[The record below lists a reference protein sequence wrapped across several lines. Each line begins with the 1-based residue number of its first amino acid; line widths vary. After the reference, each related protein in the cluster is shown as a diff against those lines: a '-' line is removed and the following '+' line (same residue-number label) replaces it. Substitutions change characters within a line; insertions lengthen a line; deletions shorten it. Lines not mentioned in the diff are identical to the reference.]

1 MAEAQGLLLH
11 PCGAAAA
18 RGRHAADG
26 RRALARLP
34 QGGEAVRQQEAAPA
48 PPLPLPV
55 PLRLL
60 RRRLRDWQPRARGEA
75 LPGGQA
81 PARGGAARHVVHARA
96 GRGARGRGGRA
107 PAEVE
112 RRSGGAGRR
121 QGGPGAGPGG
131 RRLPAPPGPRLPAAR
146 PGRRPLRPEAAGGGR
161 EGRQQQRE
169 RGGQQR
175 VMPSTAPECGKSR
188 EWHAWAAAP
197 AWWRRPLAAAARAR
211 QMEIMGRANV
221 IHPLF
226 SLSAT

>member
-26 RRALARLP
+26 RRALARVP
-34 QGGEAVRQQEAAPA
+34 QGGGAVRQQDDAPV

-60 RRRLRDWQPRARGEA
+60 RWRLRDVQPRACREA
-75 LPGGQA
+75 LPRGQA
-81 PARGGAARHVVHARA
+81 PGGDGAARDVVHARA
-96 GRGARGRGGRA
+96 GRGAVGRGGRA
-107 PAEVE
+107 PAEDG
-112 RRSGGAGRR
+112 RCSAGAGRR
-121 QGGPGAGPGG
+121 QGGPSADPGCH
-131 RRLPAPPGPRLPAAR
+131 RLPARPVPRLPAAR
-146 PGRRPLRPEAAGGGR
+146 PRRRPLLPEVAGAGR